1 VRIKYQRII
10 ITLILLGK
18 PPTGLHAETPAVPV
32 QENAAAGLPST
43 TESAQSIPDEEEKV
57 EFDSA
62 FFTDSGVDVSRYSY
76 GNPVLTGKYRTA
88 VMVNDKLRGQF
99 EINFVE
105 NPADKLRALP
115 CIDQAFFD
123 AVGIKV
129 DEQQDDKECHLLQ
142 DWLPEARWKLDVN
155 EQIFSITVPQI
166 KIIQRAE
173 DEVPVS
179 LWDEGVNALTIN
191 HNFNYYRSTYSSD
204 TSDSAYLGV
213 DAGLNI
219 AGWRVRMRGDA
230 RYSSDTEDVEFDSSN
245 LFAEHDITAL
255 KSQLRVGEIYGSSSF
270 FDSFPMRGMSL
281 SSDERM
287 LPDSL
292 GNFRPVIRG
301 VAETNARLI
310 VSQKGNTIL
319 ETTVPP
325 GEFSINDYSTISSS
339 DDLDVTIYEADG
351 RTRSFSIPYNSGAR
365 LLYPGVGLYTLSVGE
380 YDQQDGDT
388 PIVGQATYQYGVNN
402 LVTVYSGAEYFSD
415 YYAVLGGMSFNT
427 SLGSISLDMT
437 HSSLTTE
444 EGDVLQGQ
452 SWGLTYSST
461 LSATNTNFDLAAY
474 RYSTENYYSLDDAIY
489 YLDDD
494 RSDRVDNMRSKLQ
507 VNISQDL
514 TEGFGSL
521 YISGSLTEYWASA
534 RKDKSYQIGYS
545 NSLGNV
551 NYSVSVNRYYTQEN
565 EKDDQIYLSLSIPLG
580 GENHDKALFDYL
592 STTYTNSGKGKNHQL
607 STSAS
612 GTNNKQDIYYGVNA
626 SLSKTDNYG
635 QSELTEV
642 GGNISMNTRYGT
654 FGSSVSANTDN
665 SRQLSLTSNGGILA
679 HGGGV
684 ILGRTISS
692 DSGTALVNAKG
703 AAGARVNNDV
713 SSVLNNDGYAFVSN
727 LSPYRYNDVSL
738 DPSTMTG
745 DTELKETSIRVVPRA
760 GAVINVP
767 FSTDDRRSIF
777 LIMKKRDGNNIPFGT
792 EVLNE
797 KQEVVGMMGQNGRA
811 FTRGLEDKGR
821 ITARWGDNP
830 DEQCSSDYALPVYSD
845 TDIREETLMLE
856 NLICQ

>member
-1 VRIKYQRII
+1 MHIKYQRII
-10 ITLILLGK
+10 TLFVLLGGAS
-18 PPTGLHAETPAVPV
+18 TELHAETLVAPV
-32 QENAAAGLPST
+32 QENTAAVLPST
-43 TESAQSIPDEEEKV
+43 TEPVQPISDEDEKV

-76 GNPVLTGKYRTA
+76 GNPVLVGKYRAA
-88 VMVNDKLRGQF
+88 VLVNDKLRGQF

-115 CIDQAFFD
+115 CVDQAFFD

-129 DEQQDDKECHLLQ
+129 DEQQDDKECHALQ
-142 DWLPEARWKLDVN
+142 DWLPDANWKLDVN
-155 EQIFSITVPQI
+155 EQVFSITVPQI

-191 HNFNYYRSTYSSD
+191 HNFNYYRSTYSGD

-230 RYSSDTEDVEFDSSN
+230 NYSSDTEDVEFDSSN
-245 LFAEHDITAL
+245 LYAEHDITAL
-255 KSQLRVGEIYGSSSF
+255 KSQLRAGEIYGSSSF
-270 FDSFPMRGMSL
+270 FDSFPMRGISL

-310 VSQKGNTIL
+310 IRQKGNTIL

-325 GEFSINDYSTISSS
+325 GEFSINDYTTISSS

-365 LLYPGVGLYTLSVGE
+365 LLYPGVGLYSFSVGE
-380 YDQQDGDT
+380 YDQDDGDK
-388 PIVGQATYQYGVNN
+388 PLVGQVTYQYGVNN
-402 LVTVYSGAEYFSD
+402 LVTVYTGAEYFSD
-415 YYAVLGGMSFNT
+415 YYALLGGMSFNT
-427 SLGSISLDMT
+427 SVGSISLDMT
-437 HSSLTTE
+437 HSSLKTE
-444 EGDVLQGQ
+444 DGDVLQGQ
-452 SWGLTYSST
+452 SLGLTYSST
-461 LSATNTNFDLAAY
+461 FSATNTNFDLAAY
-474 RYSTENYYSLDDAIY
+474 RYSTESYYDLEDAIY
-489 YLDDD
+489 YLDDN
-494 RSDRVDNMRSKLQ
+494 RTDRVDNMRSQFQ
-507 VNISQDL
+507 VNISQNL
-514 TEGFGSL
+514 TEGFGSV
-521 YISGSLTEYWASA
+521 YTSGSLTEYWASA
-534 RKDKSYQIGYS
+534 RKEKSYQIGYS

-565 EKDDQIYLSLSIPLG
+565 EKDDQIYVSFSIPLG
-580 GENHDKALFDYL
+580 GESKGKPMFDYL

-612 GTNNKQDIYYGVNA
+612 GTNDGQDIYYGVNT

-635 QSELTEV
+635 QDKLADV

-665 SRQLSLTSNGGILA
+665 SRQLSLTSNGGLLA
-679 HGGGV
+679 HSGGV

-703 AAGARVNNDV
+703 ATGARVNNDV

-767 FSTDDRRSIF
+767 FNTDDRRSVF
-777 LIMKKRDGNNIPFGT
+777 LIMKKRDGKNIPFGT

-797 KQEVVGMMGQNGRA
+797 KQEVVGMMGQKGRA

-821 ITARWGDNP
+821 VTARWGDNP
-830 DEQCSSDYALPVYSD
+830 DEQCSSDYELPDNSS
-845 TDIREETLMLE
+845 TSTRQETLILE

>member
-1 VRIKYQRII
+1 MRIKYQRII
-10 ITLILLGK
+10 ITLVLLGK
-18 PPTGLHAETPAVPV
+18 APTGLHAETLVAPV
-32 QENAAAGLPST
+32 QENTVAAFPST
-43 TESAQSIPDEEEKV
+43 TEPAQPTPDEDEKV

-62 FFTDSGVDVSRYSY
+62 FFADSGVDVSRYSY
-76 GNPVLTGKYRTA
+76 GNPILVGKYRTA
-88 VMVNDKLRGQF
+88 VLVNDKLRGQF
-99 EINFVE
+99 EINFVG

-115 CIDQAFFD
+115 CVDRAFFD

-129 DEQQDDKECHLLQ
+129 DEQQDDKECHVLQ
-142 DWLPEARWKLDVN
+142 DWLPEATWKFDVN
-155 EQIFSITVPQI
+155 EQVFAITVPQI

-179 LWDEGVNALTIN
+179 LWDDGINALTIN
-191 HNFNYYRSTYSSD
+191 HNFNYYRSTYSGD

-230 RYSSDTEDVEFDSSN
+230 NYSSDTEDVEFDSSN
-245 LFAEHDITAL
+245 LYAEHDITAL
-255 KSQLRVGEIYGSSSF
+255 KSQLRAGEIYGSSSF
-270 FDSFPMRGMSL
+270 FDSFPMRGVSL

-310 VSQKGNTIL
+310 VRQKGNTIL

-325 GEFSINDYSTISSS
+325 GEFSINDYNTISSS

-351 RTRSFSIPYNSGAR
+351 RTRTFSIPYNSGAR
-365 LLYPGVGLYTLSVGE
+365 LLYPGVGLYSFSVGE
-380 YDQQDGDT
+380 YDQYDGDK
-388 PIVGQATYQYGVNN
+388 PLVGQATYQYGVNN
-402 LVTVYSGAEYFSD
+402 LVTVYTGAEYFSN

-427 SLGSISLDMT
+427 FLGSISLDMT
-437 HSSLTTE
+437 HSSLTSDDGE
-444 EGDVLQGQ
+444 HLQGQ
-452 SWGLTYSST
+452 SWGVTYSST

-474 RYSTENYYSLDDAIY
+474 RYSTENYYDLEDAIY

-494 RSDRVDNMRSKLQ
+494 RTDRFDNMRSQ
-507 VNISQDL
+507 FQINISQEL
-514 TEGFGSL
+514 AEGFGSI
-521 YISGSLTEYWASA
+521 YTSGSLTEYWASS
-534 RKDKSYQIGYS
+534 RKEKSYQIGYN
-545 NSLGNV
+545 NSLGNI

-565 EKDDQIYLSLSIPLG
+565 EKDDQIYLSFSIPLG
-580 GENHDKALFDYL
+580 GRSQDKPLFDYL

-607 STSAS
+607 STSVS
-612 GTNNKQDIYYGVNA
+612 GTNDEQDINYGMNT
-626 SLSKTDNYG
+626 SLSKTDSFG
-635 QSELTEV
+635 QDKLADV
-642 GGNISMNTRYGT
+642 GGNIAMSTRYGT

-665 SRQLSLTSNGGILA
+665 SRQLSLTSNGGLLV
-679 HGGGV
+679 HSGGV

-738 DPSTMTG
+738 DPSTMTS
-745 DTELKETSIRVVPRA
+745 DTELKETSVRVVPRA

-767 FSTDDRRSIF
+767 FNTDDRRSVF
-777 LIMKKRDGNNIPFGT
+777 LIMKMRDGKNIPFGT
-792 EVLNE
+792 EVFND

-821 ITARWGDNP
+821 VTAHWGDNP
-830 DEQCSSDYALPVYSD
+830 DEQCSADYALPGNSS
-845 TDIREETLMLE
+845 TGIRQETLIME

>member
-1 VRIKYQRII
+1 MRIKYQRII
-10 ITLILLGK
+10 ITLVLLGNA
-18 PPTGLHAETPAVPV
+18 PTGLHAETLVALV
-32 QENAAAGLPST
+32 QENTFAALPST
-43 TESAQSIPDEEEKV
+43 TEPAQPTTEEDEKV

-62 FFTDSGVDVSRYSY
+62 FFTDSGVDVSRYSS
-76 GNPVLTGKYRTA
+76 GNPVLVGKYRAA
-88 VMVNDKLRGQF
+88 VLVNNKLRGQF

-105 NPADKLRALP
+105 NPADKLRAFP
-115 CIDQAFFD
+115 CVDRAFFD
-123 AVGIKV
+123 AVGINI
-129 DEQQDDKECHLLQ
+129 DESQNDKECRVLQ
-142 DWLPEARWKLDVN
+142 DWLPEANWKFDVN
-155 EQIFSITVPQI
+155 EQVFAITVPQI
-166 KIIQRAE
+166 KIIQLTE
-173 DEVPVS
+173 DEVPVA

-191 HNFNYYRSTYSSD
+191 HNFNYYRSTYSGD

-230 RYSSDTEDVEFDSSN
+230 NYSSDTEDVEFDSSN
-245 LFAEHDITAL
+245 LYAEHDITAL
-255 KSQLRVGEIYGSSSF
+255 KSQLRAGEIYGSSSF
-270 FDSFPMRGMSL
+270 FDSFPMRGVSL

-310 VSQKGNTIL
+310 VRQKGNTIL

-325 GEFSINDYSTISSS
+325 GEFSINDYNTISSS

-365 LLYPGVGLYTLSVGE
+365 LLYPGVGLYSFSVGE
-380 YDQQDGDT
+380 YDQNDGDK
-388 PIVGQATYQYGVNN
+388 PLVGQATYQYGVNN
-402 LVTVYSGAEYFSD
+402 LVTVYTGAEYFSD

-437 HSSLTTE
+437 HSSLTSDD
-444 EGDVLQGQ
+444 GDSLQGQ
-452 SWGLTYSST
+452 SWGVTYSST

-474 RYSTENYYSLDDAIY
+474 RYSTENYYDLEDAIY

-494 RSDRVDNMRSKLQ
+494 RTDRVDNMRSQ
-507 VNISQDL
+507 FQINISQEL
-514 TEGFGSL
+514 AEGFGSL
-521 YISGSLTEYWASA
+521 YTSGSMTEYWASA
-534 RKDKSYQIGYS
+534 RKEKSYQLGYS
-545 NSLGNV
+545 NSLRNI

-565 EKDDQIYLSLSIPLG
+565 EKDDQIYLSFSIPLG
-580 GENHDKALFDYL
+580 GQTHEKPLFDYL
-592 STTYTNSGKGKNHQL
+592 STTYTNSGKGKNYQL

-612 GTNNKQDIYYGVNA
+612 GTNDEQDIYYGVNT

-635 QSELTEV
+635 QDKLADV

-665 SRQLSLTSNGGILA
+665 SRQLSLTSNGGLLV
-679 HGGGV
+679 HSGGV

-738 DPSTMTG
+738 DPSTMTS
-745 DTELKETSIRVVPRA
+745 DTELKETSVRVVPRA

-767 FSTDDRRSIF
+767 FNTDNRRSVF
-777 LIMKKRDGNNIPFGT
+777 LIMKMPKGKNIPFGS
-792 EVLNE
+792 EVFNE

-821 ITARWGDNP
+821 VTARWGDKP
-830 DEQCSSDYALPVYSD
+830 DEQCSANYALPGNSL
-845 TDIREETLMLE
+845 TGIRQETLIME